1 MLTLFCL
8 QFLQFYSSYS
18 CEVTNVQDVVG
29 GCRSNVDSFQNQIYT
44 KALAIAEMID
54 VQESSPRPVSREKH
68 QSNVHA

>member
-1 MLTLFCL
+1 M
-8 QFLQFYSSYS
+8 
-18 CEVTNVQDVVG
+18 QDVVG

-54 VQESSPRPVSREKH
+54 VQESSPPPVSQEKH